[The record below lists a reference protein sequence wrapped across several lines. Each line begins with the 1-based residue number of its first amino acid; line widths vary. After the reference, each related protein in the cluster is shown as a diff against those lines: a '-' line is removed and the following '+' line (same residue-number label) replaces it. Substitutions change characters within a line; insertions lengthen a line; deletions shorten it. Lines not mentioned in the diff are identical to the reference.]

1 MILWIKRI
9 ICLPFVGMFG
19 IMLVAMPARLLL
31 PNLGVMADK
40 VDTYARILAWI
51 AAALAVWLYVRS
63 WKKADS
69 QPDVSAP
76 RKSSSSMGKGYVWAL
91 VIVIGGPFIYAMFKG
106 AGEDAA
112 RKQQPGYAAFQSADM
127 LLIGKS
133 NGIAHGNTPE
143 AQALA
148 GEFSQRLKQARKLG
162 IENRKSS
169 PIISLTGGEFLT
181 YCLLTK
187 ENCIFMVHVPDLRK
201 FTQDAKDFIA
211 EAAWITAV
219 AVTESRQ
226 SSLQSVCVG
235 VRGALMYDRVI
246 GGHPGSPAN
255 ATSLRITEVNGNN
268 DSQEFLQGFFAIS
281 SPAAST
287 AAPAPPSSK

>member
-1 MILWIKRI
+1 MTLLKRI
-9 ICLPFVGMFG
+9 ICLPFVAIFGM
-19 IMLVAMPARLLL
+19 MLVWLPARLLL
-31 PNLGVMADK
+31 PGLGVALDK
-40 VDTYARILAWI
+40 LDTYARILAWI
-51 AAALAVWLYVRS
+51 AAAVAVWLYVRS

-69 QPDVSAP
+69 QPAVSAP
-76 RKSSSSMGKGYVWAL
+76 SKSSSMGNGYVWAL
-91 VIVIGGPFIYAMFKG
+91 VIVIGGPLIYAMFKG

-127 LLIGKS
+127 LLTGKS

-148 GEFSQRLKQARKLG
+148 SEFSQRLKQARKLG

-169 PIISLTGGEFLT
+169 SIVSLTGGEFLT
-181 YCLLTK
+181 YCLLTQ

-211 EAAWITAV
+211 EAAWISAV

-226 SSLQSVCVG
+226 SSLLSVCVG

-255 ATSLRITEVNGNN
+255 ASSLRITELEGNN
-268 DSQEFLQGFFAIS
+268 ESQEFLQGFFAIS

-287 AAPAPPSSK
+287 AAPAPSVSK

>member
-9 ICLPFVGMFG
+9 ICLPFVAMFG
-19 IMLVAMPARLLL
+19 VMLVAMPARLLL
-31 PNLGVMADK
+31 PNLGVVADK

-63 WKKADS
+63 WKKTDS
-69 QPDVSAP
+69 QAAVPTP
-76 RKSSSSMGKGYVWAL
+76 RRSPTSMRSGFVWAL

-148 GEFSQRLKQARKLG
+148 SEFSQRMKQARKLG
-162 IENRKSS
+162 IESRKSS
-169 PIISLTGGEFLT
+169 SIISLTGGEFLT
-181 YCLLTK
+181 YCLLTQ
-187 ENCIFMVHVPDLRK
+187 ESCVFMVHVPDLRK
-201 FTQDAKDFIA
+201 FTPDAKDFIA
-211 EAAWITAV
+211 EAAWFSALAI
-219 AVTESRQ
+219 TESRQ
-226 SSLQSVCVG
+226 SSLRNVCVG
-235 VRGALMYDRVI
+235 VRGALLYDRVI
-246 GGHPGSPAN
+246 CGRPGSPAN
-255 ATSLRITEVNGNN
+255 AASLRLTKIDGNTE
-268 DSQEFLQGFFAIS
+268 SQEYLQGYFAQ
-281 SPAAST
+281 PAPASST
-287 AAPAPPSSK
+287 AAPAPPGSK

>member
-1 MILWIKRI
+1 MVLWIKRI

-40 VDTYARILAWI
+40 VDTYARILAWV

-76 RKSSSSMGKGYVWAL
+76 RKSSSMGKGYVWAL
-91 VIVIGGPFIYAMFKG
+91 VIVIGGPLIYAMFKG

-112 RKQQPGYAAFQSADM
+112 RKQQPGYAAFHSADL
-127 LLIGKS
+127 LLIGRS
-133 NGIAHGNTPE
+133 NGVAHGNNPE

-148 GEFSQRLKQARKLG
+148 SEFSQRMKQARKLG
-162 IENRKSS
+162 IESRKSS
-169 PIISLTGGEFLT
+169 SIISLTGGEFLT
-181 YCLLTK
+181 YCLLTQ
-187 ENCIFMVHVPDLRK
+187 ESCVFMVHVPDLRK

-211 EAAWITAV
+211 EAAWFSALAI
-219 AVTESRQ
+219 TESRQ
-226 SSLQSVCVG
+226 SSLRNVCVG
-235 VRGALMYDRVI
+235 VRGALLYDRVI
-246 GGHPGSPAN
+246 CGRPGSPAN
-255 ATSLRITEVNGNN
+255 ASSLRLTEIDGNTE
-268 DSQEFLQGFFAIS
+268 SQEYLHGYFAVS

-287 AAPAPPSSK
+287 AAPAPAASK